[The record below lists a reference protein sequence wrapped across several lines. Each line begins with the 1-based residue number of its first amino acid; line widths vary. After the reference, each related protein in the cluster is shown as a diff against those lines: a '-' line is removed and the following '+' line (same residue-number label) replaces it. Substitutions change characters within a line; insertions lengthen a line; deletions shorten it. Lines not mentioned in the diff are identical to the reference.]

1 MLSEIY
7 EEVIVNAKLLQ
18 PGKIVRMSFINSFP
32 EEYRTAAGTVEKVVN
47 DGAYTT
53 VTLRDFVDTCHEE
66 GVQKIKMFKWYNY
79 QICDNFTG
87 KWHFKIE
94 IHRGSEDTLKSVA
107 KKMIAINK
115 SWIRD
120 SEAEV
125 KKLKKKVA
133 DHEDF
138 IKRNKGYVKALEK
151 RFGIS
156 SEKSK

>member
-1 MLSEIY
+1 MLSEIH
-7 EEVIVNAKLLQ
+7 EVIVNAKLLQ

-47 DGAYTT
+47 DGEYTT

-66 GVQKIKMFKWYNY
+66 GVQKIKMFKFYN
-79 QICDNFTG
+79 QHICDDFTG
-87 KWHFKIE
+87 KWQYKIE
-94 IHRGSEDTLKSVA
+94 IHNGTEETIKSVA

-115 SWIRD
+115 SWIREWD
-120 SEAEV
+120 GEV
-125 KKLKKKVA
+125 KKLKKKLA
-133 DHEDF
+133 DHEAW
-138 IKRNKGYVKALEK
+138 IKRNQGFVSTLEK

>member
-1 MLSEIY
+1 MLSEIH
-7 EEVIVNAKLLQ
+7 EVIVNAKLLK

-47 DGAYTT
+47 DGEYTT

-66 GVQKIKMFKWYNY
+66 GVQKIKMFKFYN
-79 QICDNFTG
+79 QHICDDFTG
-87 KWHFKIE
+87 KWQYKIE
-94 IHRGSEDTLKSVA
+94 IHNGTEETIKSVA

-115 SWIRD
+115 SWIREWD
-120 SEAEV
+120 REV
-125 KKLKKKVA
+125 KKLKKKLA
-133 DHEDF
+133 DHEAW
-138 IKRNKGYVKALEK
+138 IKRNQGFVSTLEK